1 VYVRVIRCD
10 AAIST
15 EIAAH
20 MPFIVRGYRLS
31 TSQSIQPNSALSPAN
46 EDDEDDDD
54 DIQIVRSVKPQRRA
68 VIALD
73 DDDDEDQDNHGWQ
86 DAAAN
91 AVMDHESSNE
101 EAAEPVPAGAQHGQD
116 QSPAAPRTSFSARTP
131 VSILRAPAVMMNQ
144 AGYSPSVSK
153 SKQFECLVQSTISD
167 EKDSNL
173 AGESNAMGMRSPGEV
188 SIQTA
193 LKYPTTPGARSQ
205 AVEST
210 PGRDRSVRFST
221 VSDGPGGAANDEDAG
236 QGNMLFSPARSEVQ
250 PGSGQNEDD
259 ADDGPQPGSSDMSDD
274 VDEKQVRC
282 SVFLG
287 EHMPECASV
296 LVESNRY
303 LMLFARFISGDAIS
317 RQYRSHPVWCERPI
331 C

>member
-1 VYVRVIRCD
+1 
-10 AAIST
+10 
-15 EIAAH
+15 
-20 MPFIVRGYRLS
+20 MLM
-31 TSQSIQPNSALSPAN
+31 N
-46 EDDEDDDD
+46 E
-54 DIQIVRSVKPQRRA
+54 
-68 VIALD
+68 
-73 DDDDEDQDNHGWQ
+73 
-86 DAAAN
+86 
-91 AVMDHESSNE
+91 
-101 EAAEPVPAGAQHGQD
+101 
-116 QSPAAPRTSFSARTP
+116 
-131 VSILRAPAVMMNQ
+131 
-144 AGYSPSVSK
+144 AGYSPSVSR
-153 SKQFECLVQSTISD
+153 SKQFECLVQSAMSD

-173 AGESNAMGMRSPGEV
+173 AGESNAAVQAMGMRSPGEV
-188 SIQTA
+188 SIQAA

-221 VSDGPGGAANDEDAG
+221 VSDGPGGAAHDADAG

-259 ADDGPQPGSSDMSDD
+259 ADDGPQPGSSDISDD

-282 SVFLG
+282 TVFLR
-287 EHMPECASV
+287 EQMQECASV